1 MLLHQ
6 IVKESVNSESTCLTA
21 QPPAHCKESSLSTG
35 ERDRIPTASY
45 QVDRGALDHVCEGD
59 HGLHNI
65 PSVLAD
71 VRVVQVDVVVVRL

>member
-21 QPPAHCKESSLSTG
+21 QPPAHRKESSLSTG

-45 QVDRGALDHVCEGD
+45 QVDRCTLDQVCEGD
-59 HGLHNI
+59 HCPDNI

-71 VRVVQVDVVVVRL
+71 VRVVQVEVVIVRL